1 MPSFATFSKIAHGL
15 GKRLEIRFNFILSTI
30 NINKNP
36 RFVYK
41 NKAGVLCEGKSD
53 AIGYKGLRGG
63 LSLRGNVSI
72 QNSAVL
78 HYYVA
83 PHLIC

>member
-1 MPSFATFSKIAHGL
+1 MPSMAALAKIAYVL
-15 GKRLEIRFNFILSTI
+15 GKSLEIRFISSYQQI

-53 AIGYKGLRGG
+53 AIGYTGLGG
-63 LSLRGNVSI
+63 LSLRGNVSF

>member
-1 MPSFATFSKIAHGL
+1 MLADQSVRG
-15 GKRLEIRFNFILSTI
+15 RFLFLLRTGDPLYLILSTI

-53 AIGYKGLRGG
+53 VIGYTGLRG
-63 LSLRGNVSI
+63 LSLRGTLSVEPLEPI
-72 QNSAVL
+72 EPVEPFYL
-78 HYYVA
+78 
-83 PHLIC
+83 P

>member
-1 MPSFATFSKIAHGL
+1 MY
-15 GKRLEIRFNFILSTI
+15 ILKFRSTI

-53 AIGYKGLRGG
+53 AIGYAGLRG

-83 PHLIC
+83 PHLIY

>member
-1 MPSFATFSKIAHGL
+1 MLADQSVRGHCLFLLRTGDPL
-15 GKRLEIRFNFILSTI
+15 YFILSTI

-53 AIGYKGLRGG
+53 GIGYTGLRG
-63 LSLRGNVSI
+63 LFLRGNVSF
-72 QNSAVL
+72 QNFAAL

-83 PHLIC
+83 PRLIC

>member
-1 MPSFATFSKIAHGL
+1 MSGDPL
-15 GKRLEIRFNFILSTI
+15 YLILSTI

-53 AIGYKGLRGG
+53 AIGYTGLRGAIFEG
-63 LSLRGNVSI
+63 TTYLFKTPRRFIIMLRRTLFVEPLEPMEP
-72 QNSAVL
+72 VEPFYL
-78 HYYVA
+78 
-83 PHLIC
+83 P